1 MGLGDAGALEPVAEE
16 RGIPATDDDG
26 VSSLQRRQPRLARQ
40 VGDRRELKDG
50 DVVQPVETRAA
61 TVAAVVLAVAGTLA
75 YAVLDSRR

>member
-1 MGLGDAGALEPVAEE
+1 MA
-16 RGIPATDDDG
+16 PAR
-26 VSSLQRRQPRLARQ
+26 LQRRQPRLARRQ

-75 YAVLDSRR
+75 YAVLGSRR